1 VRASYGDV
9 TAEYRALRT
18 AAAVVGITHDLV
30 WVEGRD
36 AVSFLHGLLSQD
48 VEAMPPGSVARS
60 FLLGPQ
66 GKLRAL
72 LWLLRGDERVGIL
85 ADAGLGE
92 RVAADLA
99 GYRIRVKAE
108 IRSDDRGVWGLWG
121 PEAPAALGVEDRWVE
136 RDGVLLAPAPPAG
149 LARVLVV
156 GEPPVGGLPH
166 AGALA
171 VRAVR
176 VEAGEPVMGV
186 DVDESTIPQETG
198 LVAEAVSFS
207 KGCYLGQELVARID
221 TRGHVNRRLRGL
233 SVTRN
238 VLPPDGSAVWAGDRE
253 VGAITSVAESLT
265 VGAPVGL
272 ALVRREV
279 EAGDEV
285 ALRWEGGEALAVVR
299 DLPMVGGR

>member
-9 TAEYRALRT
+9 TAEYRALRNT
-18 AAAVVGITHDLV
+18 AAVVGTTHDLV

-36 AVSFLHGLLSQD
+36 AVSFLNGLVSQD
-48 VEAMPPGSVARS
+48 VAGMPPGSVARS

-72 LWLLRGDERVGIL
+72 LWVLRDEERVGIL
-85 ADAGLGE
+85 SDAGHGE

-108 IRSDDRGVWGLWG
+108 IRPDDRPVWGLWG
-121 PEAPAALGVEDRWVE
+121 PEAPATLRVEDRWVE
-136 RDGVLLAPAPPAG
+136 RDGALLVPAPLAG
-149 LARVLVV
+149 LDRVLVA
-156 GEPPVGGLPH
+156 GEQAVGGLAH
-166 AGALA
+166 AGELA

-176 VEAGEPVMGV
+176 VEAGEPVMGL

-198 LVAEAVSFS
+198 LVPAAVSFT

-221 TRGHVNRRLRGL
+221 SRGHVNRRLCGL
-233 SVTRN
+233 AVTRN
-238 VLPPDGSAVWAGDRE
+238 VLPPERSAVWAGERE

-272 ALVRREV
+272 ALLRREV
-279 EAGDEV
+279 EPGDEV
-285 ALRWEGGEALAVVR
+285 AVRWEGGEAPAVVR